1 MLRAP
6 LALIAASTTLLAVT
20 LAQEAPQPSQQS
32 QATRPFTNRA
42 GSFRIDLPA
51 DWRQLGPAELRTL
64 TTTLPSLPHDVTQ
77 NVPHLFYAVGPVERW
92 MRKDFDGQ
100 YLYVVEQDAEWHLD
114 GDLKA
119 RLQQMWSEK
128 GKDDGQTYEI
138 LSAERA
144 QLGADANPAVIVER
158 RIRTK
163 AGDAFRS
170 LDLHVPTG
178 GREVTLCLVARDDA
192 FEEQRSQLLARA
204 NTLSLARR
212 SRGETKLSDRLW
224 TPLAAGAVVGILFL
238 ILYRRSRR
246 PPS

>member
-1 MLRAP
+1 VLRAP
-6 LALIAASTTLLAVT
+6 LALIAASTTLLAVS
-20 LAQEAPQPSQQS
+20 LAQEAPQPTQRS

-51 DWRQLGPAELRTL
+51 DWRQLGPAELKAL
-64 TTTLPSLPHDVTQ
+64 TTTLPSLPQDVTQ
-77 NVPHLFYAVGPVERW
+77 NVPHLFYAVGPIDRW
-92 MRKDFDGQ
+92 MRGEFDGE

-119 RLQQMWSEK
+119 RLQQMWSAK
-128 GKDDGQTYEI
+128 AADDGQSYEI

-163 AGDAFRS
+163 AGETLRS

-178 GREVTLCLVARDDA
+178 GREVTLCLATRDDA
-192 FEEQRSQLLARA
+192 FEKKRSELIARA

-246 PPS
+246 PAS